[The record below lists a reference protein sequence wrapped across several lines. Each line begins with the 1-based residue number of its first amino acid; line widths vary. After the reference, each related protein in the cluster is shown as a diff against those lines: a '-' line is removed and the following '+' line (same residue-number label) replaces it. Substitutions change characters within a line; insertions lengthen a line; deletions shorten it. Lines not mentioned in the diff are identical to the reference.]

1 VSFWTTFTNELKGI
15 GTGLG
20 NALGIAGGNL
30 VNPISGRTNALTS
43 FGIQKYAAPI
53 IQAQVPNITAEAQQS
68 MIGTLTDTSI
78 KRVQQY
84 DPLLQVANLAE
95 KKVFN
100 PAKRGLDTAF
110 LLTDPTSPLYD
121 NGVYGKGLQVSDLQA
136 AYDRTKDVSLGVS
149 VTKSWLNPFHVTG
162 ISDAILSTGKIDID
176 KVNLWDD
183 KDVEKNFVQNPVGRW
198 MSGANDAVLG
208 NVVAYVAT
216 AGITKGAGALGRAAG
231 LGTSMKSYDV
241 NSLIN
246 FEKRVDDHLSGTTQ
260 TVLGDDITRL
270 AASKDINQIMDILK
284 PHTNNPRMPAIIRD
298 TEDPAIVR
306 DFILADKGYVPALER
321 LAQAKQSDG
330 LWVMSDAAA
339 EISADY
345 IKNGRTLEPNF
356 EGRQRIAAAF
366 DDSIAKNP
374 AHQEIYDA
382 FLSDRTVLG
391 PVNESLAAQ
400 GVKAGDIDSVPRY
413 FGNNYQPPEPIIGS
427 GIYAK
432 ARGRVSE
439 LRAATVTRDFSNVG
453 GMTQRIIGTKDV
465 PTVLLKLVTTKMP
478 RGMITNS
485 GIRPNDAIEEINAH
499 LDDLKLF
506 SNGSNMIKIS
516 AKESIPAS
524 EYRRRLIDDYLTA
537 SSDSERGLVTDRLNE
552 TLIYDVAA
560 TYGVTRAE
568 IQRLVEDSM
577 ATVRNFHNDLS
588 SSSYAMDPSGVRYVT
603 DSLTQPQ
610 LRNATPLVNVKTF
623 EQDIINSKKSFS
635 KTRSGVNATANFA
648 YESGNKIFS
657 FTQLV
662 RPSYIGKNSVIEPL
676 LVSVLSHGSR
686 ALTDEFASTIK
697 NAVDNAKNRYVRA
710 MESSN
715 LGSIKSKRA
724 LADDFE
730 KLSTEYKN
738 TVQLLEDHV
747 AEYAKYDIDPTG
759 RSPQT
764 KIEYGEIVKRDLN
777 AAEKAL
783 RYIEEKMYDAAPEF
797 TADIVK
803 SPSLY
808 NLTRRVKYLEEI
820 ASKQPVQEYIPPV
833 ITDTNELMS
842 TLNSQRAR
850 GFTVENNKPLE
861 DSLVN
866 YTNGSGDYSLVNT
879 VLRGEYKASEKEAVK
894 VNKIVADLDSLI
906 SNAPVLEKPI
916 ITFRGLSSDRFSEE
930 YLNGLSKLK
939 PGDTFVEK
947 SFSSTDL
954 KETIG
959 ARFARDKGIVL
970 EITNP
975 AGTKGVFPIGFRT
988 KVTEKFAKGESEWL
1002 LPRNTR
1008 FRVTEVNGNRI
1019 KVTITGVAKPQ
1030 VNGSVQY
1037 ASAIANAKAAIVKA
1051 AGDIETLVPNL
1062 KAIDSD
1068 IAVAYK
1074 NLENNIQDFGKLH
1087 AKKADLYLIT
1097 EGRTIKYGPQKDATI
1112 VMPNGQKIEGIP
1124 QFGDKKYQGD
1134 GYRSEVANTHTRNI
1148 EITGDKVF
1156 AQKVNLLDRRGPKGV
1171 TDVSS
1176 PHYFDELA
1184 YVANT
1189 YMRGDVLVD
1198 RILSG
1203 QSRAELLEWGKT
1215 RQARSYAY
1223 EFGKDAKDI
1232 VSIIDNQI
1240 SYINRYLPSA
1250 EAQALAA
1257 RGQVTGGE
1265 LARAL
1270 SQNPELLT
1278 PIQPLEVAYSINSSG
1293 AQKFSDVIDQLS
1305 AKAWTTLATP
1315 ENKFRYAWASREFKS
1330 KNAQKLESLIAQGY
1344 DIDATVINGI
1354 RQSAATEVVQEL
1366 EKTFYSIRRNN
1377 RALYMART
1385 VLAFPS
1391 AAASGIYRYSR
1402 LAVQNPSRFAVF
1414 LNSYYGLYNTFGVD
1428 KYGNDVKNPLDAA
1441 FLVVPGTKEM
1451 GINKGRGLLFNARA
1465 TAFTVNFAGPSYL
1478 TPVALGQVY
1487 KWKQGSDVQV
1497 KKFIDSTV
1505 GKLPGYSYDELFPY
1519 GVETNAFTGFQRGAT
1534 PGWLPTLRKY
1544 LLKDGDGSIDWINS
1558 LTSEFKYQQFQYDA
1572 GIGPKPT
1579 DASVVNQTRKNY
1591 LVKFA
1596 WQFGSIVGSPAYV
1609 ETKPMGVFQDLF
1621 NAKAN
1626 AVMAMKKDD
1635 GTPYTRT
1642 EAAQIAEDYVN
1653 TTLRLPKGTPVADI
1667 VNKSAFSK
1675 TTYIPRSQEAI
1686 DRIWNDYSGLAKE
1699 LGSLDKTG
1707 ELVGLIT
1714 ADLPK
1719 GTNPQAGRYL
1729 DDPNRTLPGGGH
1741 LNNPVKTVGE
1751 LKNNLEISR
1760 YWAKY
1765 VGVKDKW
1772 DKAAKD
1778 AGYASYRSVPE
1789 LVAGLKSYAADL
1801 GKESPVWN
1809 AVYKKSL
1816 NGDNAVVQAIG
1827 IQTVLN
1833 NKKFNTEFGNTQFW
1847 QDAQALLKWRDA
1859 YVKASADAPSGYKG
1873 KVQESWV
1880 QWLDENRNNFDP
1892 ALMAI
1897 IDRYFMNDNLTSTN
1911 VKAKSF
1917 KETK

>member
-1 VSFWTTFTNELKGI
+1 MSFWTTFTNDLKGI

-20 NALGIAGGNL
+20 KALGAVGGNL
-30 VNPISGRTNALTS
+30 VNPISGRTNALTQ
-43 FGIQKYAAPI
+43 FGIEKYATPI
-53 IQAQVPNITAEAQQS
+53 IQAQAPGVTAAAQES
-68 MIGTLTDTSI
+68 MVGVLTDSST

-84 DPLLQVANLAE
+84 DPLLQAANLAE

-110 LLTDPTSPLYD
+110 LLTDPSSPLYD
-121 NGVYGKGLQVSDLQA
+121 NGVYGKGLQASDLQA

-162 ISDAILSTGKIDID
+162 IGDAILSTGNIDID

-216 AGITKGAGALGRAAG
+216 AGIAKGAGALGKAAG

-284 PHTNNPRMPAIIRD
+284 PHTNNPRMPSLIRD
-298 TEDPAIVR
+298 TQDPAIVR

-339 EISADY
+339 EMSADY
-345 IKNGRTLEPNF
+345 IANGTTNKLNF
-356 EGRQRIAAAF
+356 EQRQRVAAAF

-382 FLSDRTVLG
+382 FLSDRTVRG
-391 PVNESLAAQ
+391 PVSESLAAQ

-432 ARGRVSE
+432 ARGRASE
-439 LRAATVTRDFSNVG
+439 LRAAAVTRDFSNVG

-465 PTVLLKLVTTKMP
+465 PTILLKLATTKMP
-478 RGMITNS
+478 RGIITNS

-524 EYRRRLIDDYLTA
+524 EYRRRLIDDYLSART
-537 SSDSERGLVTDRLNE
+537 DSERGLVTDRLNE

-588 SSSYAMDPSGVRYVT
+588 TTSYAMDPSGVRYVT

-610 LRNATPLVNVKTF
+610 LRNATPLVNVKSF
-623 EQDIINSKKSFS
+623 EQDIINSKKAWS
-635 KTRSGVNATANFA
+635 KTRAAGKATTEFA

-662 RPSYIGKNSVIEPL
+662 RPSYIGKNSVIEPM

-686 ALTDEFASTIK
+686 ALTDDFASTIK
-697 NAVDNAKNRYVRA
+697 NAVDNAKNRYIRA
-710 MESSN
+710 MQVSN
-715 LGSIKSKRA
+715 VGSIKAKRA

-730 KLSTEYKN
+730 KLSTEYKQ

-747 AEYAKYDIDPTG
+747 AEYAKFDIDPTG

-764 KIEYGEIVKRDLN
+764 KIEYADTVKRDLN
-777 AAEKAL
+777 AAEKRL
-783 RYIEEKMYDAAPEF
+783 RNIEEKMYDAAPEF

-808 NLTRRVKYLEEI
+808 NLTRRVKYLE
-820 ASKQPVQEYIPPV
+820 
-833 ITDTNELMS
+833 
-842 TLNSQRAR
+842 
-850 GFTVENNKPLE
+850 
-861 DSLVN
+861 SL
-866 YTNGSGDYSLVNT
+866 G
-879 VLRGEYKASEKEAVK
+879 
-894 VNKIVADLDSLI
+894 
-906 SNAPVLEKPI
+906 
-916 ITFRGLSSDRFSEE
+916 
-930 YLNGLSKLK
+930 
-939 PGDTFVEK
+939 
-947 SFSSTDL
+947 
-954 KETIG
+954 
-959 ARFARDKGIVL
+959 
-970 EITNP
+970 
-975 AGTKGVFPIGFRT
+975 GT
-988 KVTEKFAKGESEWL
+988 
-1002 LPRNTR
+1002 
-1008 FRVTEVNGNRI
+1008 
-1019 KVTITGVAKPQ
+1019 
-1030 VNGSVQY
+1030 QY
-1037 ASAIANAKAAIVKA
+1037 AADIANAKAAIIRA
-1051 AGDIETLVPNL
+1051 SGDIETLVPNL
-1062 KAIDSD
+1062 KAIDAD
-1068 IAVAYK
+1068 IASAYK
-1074 NLENNIQDFGKLH
+1074 QLEQNVQDFGKLH

-1097 EGRTIKYGPQKDATI
+1097 EGRSVKYGPQKDATI

-1124 QFGDKKYQGD
+1124 QYGDKKYQGD

-1203 QSRAELLEWGKT
+1203 ESRAELLEWGKT

-1223 EFGKDAKDI
+1223 EFGKGPEDI
-1232 VSIIDNQI
+1232 VNIIDNQI

-1257 RGQVTGGE
+1257 RGEVSGGE
-1265 LARAL
+1265 LARVL
-1270 SQNPELLT
+1270 SPNPELLT

-1354 RQSAATEVVQEL
+1354 RQSAAAEVVQEL

-1385 VLAFPS
+1385 VLAFPTAS
-1391 AAASGIYRYSR
+1391 ASGIYRYSR

-1414 LNSYYGLYNTFGVD
+1414 LNSYYSLYNTFGVD
-1428 KYGNDVKNPLDAA
+1428 KYGNDVQNPLDAE

-1497 KKFIDSTV
+1497 KKFINSTI

-1519 GVETNAFTGFQRGAT
+1519 GVETNALTGFQRGAT

-1558 LTSEFKYQQFQYDA
+1558 LTSEFKYQQFMYDA

-1596 WQFGSIVGSPAYV
+1596 WQFGSIVGSPAFV

-1626 AVMAMKKDD
+1626 SYMAMKNAD
-1635 GTPYTRT
+1635 GTGMYTRT
-1642 EAAQIAEDYVN
+1642 EAAQLAEDYVN

-1667 VNKSAFSK
+1667 VNKTAYSK

-1686 DRIWNDYSGLAKE
+1686 DRIWKDYSGLAKQ
-1699 LGSLDKTG
+1699 LGNLDKSG
-1707 ELVGLIT
+1707 ELIGLIT

-1719 GTNPQAGRYL
+1719 GSNPQAGRYL
-1729 DDPNRTLPGGGH
+1729 DDPNRTLPGGGY
-1741 LNNPVKTVGE
+1741 LNNRVKTVNE
-1751 LKNNLEISR
+1751 LKNNLEVSR

-1765 VGVKDKW
+1765 VETKDIW

-1789 LVAGLKSYAADL
+1789 LVAGLKQYAADL
-1801 GKESPVWN
+1801 GKESPIWN
-1809 AVYKKSL
+1809 SVYKKSL

-1833 NKKFNTEFGNTQFW
+1833 DKKFREEFGNTQFW
-1847 QDAQALLKWRDA
+1847 TDAQALITYRDA

-1880 QWLDENRNNFDP
+1880 KWLDENRNNFDP
-1892 ALMAI
+1892 ALMGI

-1911 VKAKSF
+1911 VEAKSF